1 MKTII
6 VYDSVF
12 GNTEKIAKTM
22 AQSIENQCEIKITHI
37 NQLQLKDLQDIN
49 LLIIGSPTRG
59 FEPTKP
65 IAEALR
71 KIKVKDY
78 PFLMVAVFDTRIDVV
93 KINNIIL
100 NIFVKFCGY
109 AVDTMEKI
117 VRNNSLR
124 LVGEGKGFFVEE
136 SEGPLRVDETNKAAQ
151 WVRDIVA
158 AAN

>member
-1 MKTII
+1 
-6 VYDSVF
+6 
-12 GNTEKIAKTM
+12 
-22 AQSIENQCEIKITHI
+22 
-37 NQLQLKDLQDIN
+37 
-49 LLIIGSPTRG
+49 
-59 FEPTKP
+59 
-65 IAEALR
+65 
-71 KIKVKDY
+71 
-78 PFLMVAVFDTRIDVV
+78 MVAVFDTRIDVV